1 METPST
7 YDLTFRPDRAGNMI
21 KGRRGEYVVNIC
33 QMLFNL
39 VPGTDEYEPER
50 GLAIRRKL
58 QQTYEEKTRDTTYEA
73 EISRQLTTYTNL
85 VPLQVLAVYMNKSLF
100 IYMSI
105 QFENQIY
112 ELDMVADQSTLTAM
126 LRN

>member
-7 YDLTFRPDRAGNMI
+7 YDLTFRPDRTGNMI

-58 QQTYEEKTRDTTYEA
+58 QQTYVEKTRDTTYES
-73 EISRQLTTYTNL
+73 EITRQFNQYTDL
-85 VPLQVLAVYMNKSLF
+85 RPMQVLAVYMNKSLF

-105 QFENQIY
+105 KFEGQLY

>member
-7 YDLTFRPDRAGNMI
+7 YDLTFRTDRAGNMI
-21 KGRRGEYVVNIC
+21 RGRRGEYVVNVC
-33 QMLFNL
+33 QMLFNM

-58 QQTYEEKTRDTTYEA
+58 QQTYEEKTRDTTYES
-73 EISRQLTTYTNL
+73 EISRQLTTYTSL
-85 VPLQVLAVYMNKSLF
+85 VPIQVLAVYMNKSLF

-105 QFENQIY
+105 RFESQLY

>member
-7 YDLTFRPDRAGNMI
+7 YDLTFRPDRTGNMI

-58 QQTYEEKTRDTTYEA
+58 QQTYVEKTRDTTYES
-73 EISRQLTTYTNL
+73 EITQQFNQYTDL
-85 VPLQVLAVYMNKSLF
+85 RPMQVLAVYMNKSLF

-105 QFENQIY
+105 KFEGQLY

>member
-7 YDLTFRPDRAGNMI
+7 YDLTFRPDRTGNMI

-58 QQTYEEKTRDTTYEA
+58 QQTYVEKTRDTTYES
-73 EISRQLTTYTNL
+73 EITRQFNQYTDL
-85 VPLQVLAVYMNKSLF
+85 RPIQVLAVYMNKSLF

-105 QFENQIY
+105 KFEGQLY